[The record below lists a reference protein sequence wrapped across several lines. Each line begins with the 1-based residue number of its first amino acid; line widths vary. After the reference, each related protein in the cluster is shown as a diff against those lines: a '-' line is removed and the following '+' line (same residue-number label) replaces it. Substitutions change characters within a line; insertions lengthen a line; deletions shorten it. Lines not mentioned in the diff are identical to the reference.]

1 MPSAYIRPTSVV
13 RGDETT
19 AGRYSIARYGGPTT
33 SVTTTKTVGT
43 SVSHVLRNN
52 PRRVAYRIFNRSANS
67 IDLSFTSDVTVGGG
81 IPLSPGTGFA
91 EADVEIEGE
100 LVIQEVHG
108 IASAAS
114 STVLVVE
121 VIRV

>member
-1 MPSAYIRPTSVV
+1 MGSAYIRPTNVV

-19 AGRYSIARYGGPTT
+19 AGRFSIARYGGPTT
-33 SVTTTKTVGT
+33 SLTTTKTIGT

-67 IDLSFTSDVTVGGG
+67 IDLSFTSDVTVGTG
-81 IPLSPGTGFA
+81 IPLSAGTGYA
-91 EADVEIEGE
+91 EADVEVEGE
-100 LVIQEVHG
+100 LVIQEVHA
-108 IASAAS
+108 ISSAAS

-121 VIRV
+121 VLRV